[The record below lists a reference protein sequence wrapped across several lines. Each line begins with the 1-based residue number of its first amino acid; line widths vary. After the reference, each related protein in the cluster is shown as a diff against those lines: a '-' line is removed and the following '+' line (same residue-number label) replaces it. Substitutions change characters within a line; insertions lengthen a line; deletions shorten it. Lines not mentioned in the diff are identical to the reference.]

1 MVRICSETLARPAG
15 FEPATPGLEGEPLS
29 AHKCIF
35 RGETRIRFNGIEKVS
50 QAKGRHYILKGAK
63 IIRVPISRPSACA
76 CRPRPLERRQ
86 IVDGATCARH
96 AAMTAESGRSKTL
109 SIGTK

>member
-50 QAKGRHYILKGAK
+50 QAKGRHYIL
-63 IIRVPISRPSACA
+63 RVRRSSGSPFRDHRHARAVQDHSSGVRSST
-76 CRPRPLERRQ
+76 ERR
-86 IVDGATCARH
+86 ARD
-96 AAMTAESGRSKTL
+96 MRR
-109 SIGTK
+109 